1 MNGKLPVAAVLG
13 LFCGSGAWPQNVPAH
28 RENVP
33 IYHVTVIERTVK
45 AVDYQYRQLPTRV
58 DFKGTVLLPQA
69 KGQAAVESKRGR
81 TEIEAKFERVEAPE
95 RFGHEYLTYVL
106 WAITPDGHPKNLGE
120 VVAGGSDHAHLHVTT
135 DLQAFGMIVTAEPY
149 SAVRQPS
156 DVVVMENEIR
166 PDTIGATELIQPKYE
181 LLPRGH
187 YTYTVPDGLQ
197 ADERNATR
205 LPMDQYEALVQV
217 YEAQNAVQIAK
228 AMGADRYAA
237 ETYNRAEDLLR
248 SARRM
253 QDGKGDRSAVVT
265 TARQAAQTA
274 EDARMIAMKRQQD
287 DELQKARDQ
296 AAQEQQRRIQA
307 EAEAQR
313 ARGEGSADRANLVAE
328 RSARQRAETEA
339 AALSTPPPLP
349 ANPAPVVVITQ
360 PAQPAA
366 NQQASQ
372 KMDTRMKLLQQINR
386 VFPALDTPRGLVVT
400 VSDADFRGTMLQP
413 ALISRVGTLGAI
425 LATEPGVS
433 VEVEGHVDNADEQS
447 SYVRA
452 AAVRDALTRGGI
464 PQASISARGMGNS
477 RPLGSNASTAGRERN
492 RRVEITISGDAIGS
506 MATWDKSYALAPRQ

>member
-1 MNGKLPVAAVLG
+1 M
-13 LFCGSGAWPQNVPAH
+13 
-28 RENVP
+28 
-33 IYHVTVIERTVK
+33 
-45 AVDYQYRQLPTRV
+45 
-58 DFKGTVLLPQA
+58 
-69 KGQAAVESKRGR
+69 VESKKGR
-81 TEIEAKFERVEAPE
+81 TEIEVKFERVEAPS
-95 RFGHEYLTYVL
+95 RFGHEYLSYVL

-120 VVAGGSDHAHLHVTT
+120 VLADGSDHAHLHVTT

-187 YTYTVPDGLQ
+187 YTYTVPDDLQ
-197 ADERNATR
+197 KAERNATK
-205 LPMDQYEALVQV
+205 LPMDQYEALVQL

-248 SARRM
+248 SARQM
-253 QDGKGDRSAVVT
+253 QDRKGDRSAIVT

-287 DELQKARDQ
+287 DELQKVRDQ

-313 ARGEGSADRANLVAE
+313 ARSEGAADRANLNAE

-339 AALSTPPPLP
+339 AALSAPQIPP
-349 ANPAPVVVITQ
+349 ANPAPVVVMTQ

-372 KMDTRMKLLQQINR
+372 KMDARMKLLQQVNR
-386 VFPALDTPRGLVVT
+386 VFPARDTPRGLVVT
-400 VSDADFRGTMLQP
+400 VADADFRGTTLHP
-413 ALISRVGTLGAI
+413 AVLSRLSTLGAI
-425 LATEPGVS
+425 IATEPGVS
-433 VEVEGHVDNADEQS
+433 VEVDGHLDNADEQS
-447 SYVRA
+447 SYMRA

-464 PQASISARGMGNS
+464 PQASILARGMGNS
-477 RPLGSNASTAGRERN
+477 RPLASNSSASGREQN
-492 RRVEITISGDAIGS
+492 RRVEITVSGNAIGS
-506 MATWDKSYALAPRQ
+506 MATWDKSYPVTPRQ